1 MTAMYFVVATP
12 LMFAVCTV
20 PGSMILV
27 TLLVLALLVCSAVDR
42 IRRKTWHRR
51 AEALALARRADEQH
65 AATLRGELYGTYGR
79 YMPAREFLPASESL
93 AAALCNNRS
102 GRHAVGG
109 SVAERNPVVK
119 LRSPSPEPRYR
130 GPTVTPHE
138 ATSLSG
144 LH

>member
-51 AEALALARRADEQH
+51 AEALAFARRADEQH

-93 AAALCNNRS
+93 AAVSAAALCNNRS

-109 SVAERNPVVK
+109 SVAERAGTT
-119 LRSPSPEPRYR
+119 RWSSC
-130 GPTVTPHE
+130 E
-138 ATSLSG
+138 APAPNRDTAG
-144 LH
+144 RR

>member
-51 AEALALARRADEQH
+51 AEALAPTSNTPRRCAASCTAHRRRPFLARGT
-65 AATLRGELYGTYGR
+65 AAGLERSRDGCSGGNAARPRG
-79 YMPAREFLPASESL
+79 RE
-93 AAALCNNRS
+93 
-102 GRHAVGG
+102 
-109 SVAERNPVVK
+109 
-119 LRSPSPEPRYR
+119 
-130 GPTVTPHE
+130 
-138 ATSLSG
+138 
-144 LH
+144 

>member
-65 AATLRGELYGTYGR
+65 AATLRGELYGTYG
-79 YMPAREFLPASESL
+79 YYPPVHEFLPVSASR
-93 AAALCNNRS
+93 AAAVQRPWPGPAAVAAPVDGPLQSTRCMLSPLSPPRS
-102 GRHAVGG
+102 ITNSCSG
-109 SVAERNPVVK
+109 PK
-119 LRSPSPEPRYR
+119 PSP
-130 GPTVTPHE
+130 
-138 ATSLSG
+138 
-144 LH
+144 